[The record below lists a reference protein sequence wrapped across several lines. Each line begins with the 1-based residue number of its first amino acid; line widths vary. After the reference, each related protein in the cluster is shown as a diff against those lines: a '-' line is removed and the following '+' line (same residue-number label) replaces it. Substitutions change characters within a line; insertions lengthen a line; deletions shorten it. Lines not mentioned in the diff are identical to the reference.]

1 MTTTEY
7 DIMDQLYFVTS
18 YDDIKELSGVEES
31 TITTALWKFIDR
43 RWVKC
48 FDGPENEIE
57 VEEGDFRANFAKYH
71 YLASKEGLM
80 AHNMR

>member
-1 MTTTEY
+1 MTTAEY

-18 YDDIKELSGVEES
+18 YDDIRKLSGVEAS
-31 TITTALWKFIDR
+31 IINTSLWNFINR

-48 FDGPENEIE
+48 FNGPENEIDA
-57 VEEGDFRANFAKYH
+57 EEDDFLANFAKYH
-71 YLASKEGLM
+71 YLASKEGLL